1 VIIEVS
7 SNGRGVK
14 KSAASL
20 AVKPAEG
27 ILRIVVSV
35 ETK

>member
-14 KSAASL
+14 KFAASL
-20 AVKPAEG
+20 AIKPAEG
-27 ILRIVVSV
+27 IFTIAVSA

>member
-14 KSAASL
+14 KFAATL

-27 ILRIVVSV
+27 IFRIVVSV